1 MMLLIKPAFGQKS
14 KLRLGAPLN
23 AAGEKVM
30 APQTFMSVPRFRS
43 STGVFTEPEHTRSRK
58 FADIFEKN
66 FRSRTIPTGI
76 HAPEGVASHKIG
88 LGTFTSL
95 PAGSNGRVMT

>member
-30 APQTFMSVPRFRS
+30 APQTFMRVPRFRS
-43 STGVFTEPEHTRSRK
+43 SKESSRNRNTRGQGNLQI
-58 FADIFEKN
+58 FFEKN

-76 HAPEGVASHKIG
+76 HALEGVASHKIG
-88 LGTFTSL
+88 LGRSPVCQPDRTEE
-95 PAGSNGRVMT
+95 